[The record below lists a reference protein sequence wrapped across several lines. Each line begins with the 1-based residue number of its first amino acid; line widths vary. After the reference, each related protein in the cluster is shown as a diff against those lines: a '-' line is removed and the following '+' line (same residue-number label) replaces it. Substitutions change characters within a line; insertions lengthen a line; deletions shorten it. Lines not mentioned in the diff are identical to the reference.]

1 MKHVDGC
8 TVRSGRTM
16 AVMFTL
22 LAGCGAMDEASAPK
36 KDHDAGGPTLDAK
49 SVGLGL
55 LVETQ
60 GTIRPGDR
68 VVVSAETGLKM
79 ETYSWTVSAPP
90 DAGTPQVAIVDP
102 ATGWRRIAFDVGKAG
117 SYTISCT
124 GKLAAGGIETA
135 YASVQVESPNA
146 PKRVFVAR
154 IIPPPSTELPPDDWP
169 FDVAGEDIVD
179 QTWVIK
185 AGISKTFAATVGGK
199 PVEATV
205 RLLAKADDPYPRDLF
220 LSTAASGTPV
230 KVNGIFHALVL
241 PVDTKLAPNLYPDLD
256 AGVIAQS
263 WVAEL
268 SAQTK
273 VAGLIRHAGSGLAG
287 AKVTLHRKAANG
299 IIVPSS
305 IALTDASGAFQVE
318 AQSAPGTS
326 TLAVVPPPATGLPIA
341 QVENVGTPA
350 ALQGWQ
356 LDYAVPA
363 PVLSSGKV
371 LRADGKPA
379 SGATVVLA
387 MADGGQVGTLTIP
400 GASAL
405 PAKGRFLV
413 TLVSDA
419 SGVLRDP
426 ATQAAVHKLPA
437 GTYTAE
443 LWPGKAETIEQGY
456 RLTSVALS
464 ASASSFELALAPRAL
479 LSGKVED
486 KDGKPVLA
494 TVSARSAV
502 ATFVASTSLAK
513 GDYTMW
519 VDANTSYALTA
530 RPLDGS
536 RLGSFYLPALP
547 VAQAATANVALPR
560 AVRVTGWLKTPGGS
574 VVKDALIRVQ
584 CTSPSCI
591 GQGVVDEARSDSKGA
606 FVLRI
611 PTEAP

>member
-1 MKHVDGC
+1 MM
-8 TVRSGRTM
+8 RSLLLLG
-16 AVMFTL
+16 VV
-22 LAGCGAMDEASAPK
+22 LAGCGAMDEAVSPK
-36 KDHDAGGPTLDAK
+36 HHADAGAPTDAK
-49 SVGLGL
+49 SVGLLGL
-55 LVETQ
+55 LVETK

-68 VVVSAETGLKM
+68 VVVSAETVLKV
-79 ETYSWTVSAPP
+79 ETFSWTVSAPP

-117 SYTISCT
+117 SYTIACT
-124 GKLAAGGIETA
+124 AKLAAGGIETA
-135 YASVQVESPNA
+135 YASVQVENPNV
-146 PKRVFVAR
+146 PKRAFVAR
-154 IIPPPSTELPPDDWP
+154 IIPPPSTELPPDNWD
-169 FDVAGEDIVD
+169 FDVAGEDIVN
-179 QTWVIK
+179 QTWTLK
-185 AGISKTFAATVGGK
+185 TGISKTFTATVGGK
-199 PVEATV
+199 PIEATL
-205 RLLAKADDPYPRDLF
+205 RLLEKAEDPYPRDVF
-220 LSTAASGTPV
+220 LAATASGTPV
-230 KVNGIFHALVL
+230 KVIGTFHALVL
-241 PVDTKLAPNLYPDLD
+241 PFDTQLAPNLFLDL
-256 AGVIAQS
+256 APGSIAQHFL
-263 WVAEL
+263 AEL
-268 SAQTK
+268 TAQTK
-273 VAGLIRHAGSGLAG
+273 VAGQIRHAGSGLAG

-305 IALTDASGAFQVE
+305 VALTNASGAFQVE
-318 AQSAPGTS
+318 AQSAPGTT
-326 TLAVVPPPATGLPIA
+326 TLAVVPPPASGLPIA
-341 QVENVGTPA
+341 QVENVGTPS

-356 LDYAVPA
+356 LDYAVAA

-426 ATQAAVHKLPA
+426 ATQAAVHKLPE
-437 GTYTAE
+437 GTYQAE

-456 RLTSVALS
+456 RRTSIVLS
-464 ASASSFELALAPRAL
+464 PSAPSFEVALAPRAL
-479 LSGKVED
+479 LTGKVED
-486 KDGKPVLA
+486 KEGKPVLA

-502 ATFVASTSLAK
+502 ATFVASSSLAK
-513 GDYTMW
+513 GEYTMW

-536 RLGSFYLPALP
+536 RLGSFFLPALP
-547 VAQAATANVALPR
+547 VALAATANVALPR
-560 AVRVTGWLKTPGGS
+560 AVRVTGILQTPGGG

-584 CTSPSCI
+584 CNAPSCA
-591 GQGVVDEARSDSKGA
+591 GQGVVDESRTDSKGA

-611 PTEAP
+611 PTETP